1 MAKHNSSL
9 MLGAMKLATMMI
21 AGSAAIGAVQ
31 AARNRP
37 PLPFNDPDFAPT
49 HESPVLYIHGVT
61 SRSRAF
67 RPNAERLRDEGFW
80 VWGYDYGDMFAPGF
94 YGMGNLD
101 SIIEDVHANVDH
113 VLEQTGA
120 KQLDIVAHSQGGLMT
135 KLFIANG
142 GAPKVRRVVAMGANF
157 HGTDV
162 RGRATRFAPLIS
174 RYPRAASTL
183 ASPGVIQQLA
193 DSPWVRTH
201 LNVPD
206 TYPEIVYTSLYSP
219 ADVLVTPNETSMLAS
234 VSGADVVNIN
244 VAEAYGGYAPRH
256 ALMERDPL
264 FIELTLWGLTR
275 ERGEHTPPRIPWAE
289 EG

>member
-1 MAKHNSSL
+1 
-9 MLGAMKLATMMI
+9 MLGVMKLATMMI

-49 HESPVLYIHGVT
+49 HESPVLFIHGVT

-142 GAPKVRRVVAMGANF
+142 GAPRVRRVVAMGANF

>member
-1 MAKHNSSL
+1 
-9 MLGAMKLATMMI
+9 MLGVMKLATMMI

-31 AARNRP
+31 AVRNRP

-142 GAPKVRRVVAMGANF
+142 GAPRVRRVVAMGANF

-174 RYPRAASTL
+174 RYPRAASAL

>member
-1 MAKHNSSL
+1 
-9 MLGAMKLATMMI
+9 MLGVMKLATMMI

-120 KQLDIVAHSQGGLMT
+120 EQLDIVAHSQGGLMT

-142 GAPKVRRVVAMGANF
+142 GASKVRRVVAMGANF

>member
-1 MAKHNSSL
+1 
-9 MLGAMKLATMMI
+9 MKLANMMV
-21 AGSAAIGAVQ
+21 AASAAVGATQ
-31 AARNRP
+31 AARSRP
-37 PLPFNDPDFAPT
+37 ALPFNDPDFVPT
-49 HESPVLYIHGVT
+49 HETPVLYIHGVT
-61 SRSRAF
+61 SRARAF
-67 RPNAERLRDEGFW
+67 RPNAERLRAEGFW

-101 SIIEDVHANVDH
+101 SIIEDVHNNVDH
-113 VLEQTGA
+113 VLAHTGA
-120 KQLDIVAHSQGGLMT
+120 EKLDIVAHSQGGLMT

-162 RGRATRFAPLIS
+162 RGRAARLSPFITKH
-174 RYPRAASTL
+174 PRAASLL

-193 DSPWVRTH
+193 DSPWVHTR

-206 TYPEIVYTSLYSP
+206 TDPNIVYTSLYSP
-219 ADVLVTPNETSMLAS
+219 ADMLVTPNETSILTA
-234 VSGADVVNIN
+234 VGGADVANID

-264 FIELTLWGLTR
+264 FTELTLWGLTR
-275 ERGEHTPPRIPWAE
+275 RRGEHTPPPIEWA
-289 EG
+289 

>member
-1 MAKHNSSL
+1 
-9 MLGAMKLATMMI
+9 MKLATMMI
-21 AGSAAIGAVQ
+21 AGSAALGAVQ
-31 AARNRP
+31 AVRNRP
-37 PLPFNDPDFAPT
+37 PLPFNDPDFEPT
-49 HESPVLYIHGVT
+49 RQTPVLYIHGVT
-61 SRSRAF
+61 SRYRAF

-101 SIIEDVHANVDH
+101 SIIEDVHANADH
-113 VLEQTGA
+113 VLEHTGA
-120 KQLDIVAHSQGGLMT
+120 EKLDIVAHSQGGLMT

-142 GAPKVRRVVAMGANF
+142 GADKVRRVVAMGANF

-162 RGRATRFAPLIS
+162 RGRAARFAPLVT
-174 RYPRAASTL
+174 RYPRAASAL

-206 TYPEIVYTSLYSP
+206 TYPGIVYTSLYSP
-219 ADVLVTPNETSMLAS
+219 ADVLVTPNATSMLTA
-234 VSGADVVNIN
+234 VDGADVANID

-264 FIELTLWGLTR
+264 LTELTLWGLTR
-275 ERGEHTPPRIPWAE
+275 ARGEHTPPRIPWAE

>member
-1 MAKHNSSL
+1 
-9 MLGAMKLATMMI
+9 MLGVMKLATMMM

-49 HESPVLYIHGVT
+49 HESPVLFIHGVT

-120 KQLDIVAHSQGGLMT
+120 EQLDIVAHSQGGLMT

-142 GAPKVRRVVAMGANF
+142 GASKVRRVVAMGANF

>member
-1 MAKHNSSL
+1 
-9 MLGAMKLATMMI
+9 MKLATMMI

-142 GAPKVRRVVAMGANF
+142 GAPRVRRVVAMGANF

>member
-1 MAKHNSSL
+1 
-9 MLGAMKLATMMI
+9 MLGVMKLATMMI

-142 GAPKVRRVVAMGANF
+142 GASKVRRVVAMGANF

-162 RGRATRFAPLIS
+162 RGRAARFAPLIS

>member
-1 MAKHNSSL
+1 
-9 MLGAMKLATMMI
+9 MLGVMKLATMMI

-142 GAPKVRRVVAMGANF
+142 GASKVRRVVAMGANF

>member
-1 MAKHNSSL
+1 
-9 MLGAMKLATMMI
+9 MKLATMMI
-21 AGSAAIGAVQ
+21 AGSAALGAVQ

-37 PLPFNDPDFAPT
+37 PLPFNDPTFEPT
-49 HESPVLYIHGVT
+49 RETPVLYIHGVT
-61 SRSRAF
+61 SRCRAF

-120 KQLDIVAHSQGGLMT
+120 EKLDIVAHSQGGLMT

-142 GAPKVRRVVAMGANF
+142 GAPKVRRVVAMGANL

-162 RGRATRFAPLIS
+162 RGRAARFAPLIS
-174 RYPRAASTL
+174 RYPRAASAL

-193 DSPWVRTH
+193 DSPWVKTH

-244 VAEAYGGYAPRH
+244 VADAYGGYAPRH

>member
-1 MAKHNSSL
+1 
-9 MLGAMKLATMMI
+9 MKLATMMI

-49 HESPVLYIHGVT
+49 HESPVLFIHGVT

-120 KQLDIVAHSQGGLMT
+120 EQLDIVAHSQGGLMT

-142 GAPKVRRVVAMGANF
+142 GASKVRRVVAMGANF

>member
-1 MAKHNSSL
+1 
-9 MLGAMKLATMMI
+9 MLGVMKLATMMI
-21 AGSAAIGAVQ
+21 AGSTAIGAVQ

-174 RYPRAASTL
+174 RYPRVASTL

>member
-1 MAKHNSSL
+1 
-9 MLGAMKLATMMI
+9 MKLATMMI

-162 RGRATRFAPLIS
+162 RGRAARFAPLIS

>member
-1 MAKHNSSL
+1 
-9 MLGAMKLATMMI
+9 MLGVMKLATMMI

-49 HESPVLYIHGVT
+49 HESPVLFIHGVT

-120 KQLDIVAHSQGGLMT
+120 EQLDFVAHSQGGLMT

-162 RGRATRFAPLIS
+162 RGRAARFAPLIS

-206 TYPEIVYTSLYSP
+206 TYPDIVYTSLYSP

-234 VSGADVVNIN
+234 VGGADVVNIN

>member
-1 MAKHNSSL
+1 
-9 MLGAMKLATMMI
+9 MLGVMKLATMMI

>member
-1 MAKHNSSL
+1 
-9 MLGAMKLATMMI
+9 MLGVMKLATMMI

-49 HESPVLYIHGVT
+49 HESPVLFIHGVT

-120 KQLDIVAHSQGGLMT
+120 EQLDIVAHSQGGLMT

-142 GAPKVRRVVAMGANF
+142 GASKVRRVVAMGANF

>member
-1 MAKHNSSL
+1 MAKHSSSL
-9 MLGAMKLATMMI
+9 MLGVMKLATMMI

>member
-1 MAKHNSSL
+1 
-9 MLGAMKLATMMI
+9 MLGVMKLATMMI

-31 AARNRP
+31 AVRNRP

-206 TYPEIVYTSLYSP
+206 TYPDIVYTSLYSP

>member
-1 MAKHNSSL
+1 
-9 MLGAMKLATMMI
+9 MKLATMMI

>member
-1 MAKHNSSL
+1 
-9 MLGAMKLATMMI
+9 MLGVMKLATMMI

-31 AARNRP
+31 AVRNRP

-120 KQLDIVAHSQGGLMT
+120 EHLDIVAHSQGGLMT

>member
-80 VWGYDYGDMFAPGF
+80 VWGYGYGDMFAPGF

>member
-1 MAKHNSSL
+1 
-9 MLGAMKLATMMI
+9 MLGVMKLATMMI

-101 SIIEDVHANVDH
+101 IIIEDVHANVDH

-120 KQLDIVAHSQGGLMT
+120 EQLDIVAHSQGGLMT

>member
-1 MAKHNSSL
+1 
-9 MLGAMKLATMMI
+9 MLGVMKLATMMI

-31 AARNRP
+31 AVRNRP

-120 KQLDIVAHSQGGLMT
+120 EQLDIVAHSQGGLMT

-174 RYPRAASTL
+174 RYPRAASAL

>member
-1 MAKHNSSL
+1 

-49 HESPVLYIHGVT
+49 HESPVLFIHGVT

-120 KQLDIVAHSQGGLMT
+120 EQLDIVAHSQGGLMT

-142 GAPKVRRVVAMGANF
+142 GASKVRRVVAMGANF

>member
-142 GAPKVRRVVAMGANF
+142 GAPRVRRVVAMGANF

>member
-1 MAKHNSSL
+1 
-9 MLGAMKLATMMI
+9 MKLATMI
-21 AGSAAIGAVQ
+21 VAGSAALGAAN

-37 PLPFNDPDFAPT
+37 PLPFNDPDFTPT
-49 HESPVLYIHGVT
+49 REVPVMYIHGVT
-61 SRSRAF
+61 SRARAF

-80 VWGYDYGDMFAPGF
+80 VWGADYGDMLAPGF

-120 KQLDIVAHSQGGLMT
+120 EQVDIVAHSQGGLMT

-162 RGRATRFAPLIS
+162 RGRAARFAPFIT
-174 RYPRAASTL
+174 RHPRAASAL

-193 DSPWVRTH
+193 DSPWVRTR

-206 TYPEIVYTSLYSP
+206 TVPGIVYTSLYSP
-219 ADVLVTPNETSMLAS
+219 ADVLVTPNATSMLAA
-234 VSGADVVNIN
+234 VDGADVVNIN
-244 VAEAYGGYAPRH
+244 VADAYDGYAPRH
-256 ALMERDPL
+256 ALMERDPV
-264 FIELTLWGLTR
+264 FTELTLWGLTR
-275 ERGEHTPPRIPWAE
+275 ERGEHTPPRIPWA
-289 EG
+289 

>member
-1 MAKHNSSL
+1 
-9 MLGAMKLATMMI
+9 MLGVMKLATMMI

-142 GAPKVRRVVAMGANF
+142 GAPRVRRVVAMGANF

>member
-1 MAKHNSSL
+1 

-31 AARNRP
+31 AVRNRP

-120 KQLDIVAHSQGGLMT
+120 EQLDIVAHSQGGLMT

-142 GAPKVRRVVAMGANF
+142 GAPRVRRVVAMGANF

-206 TYPEIVYTSLYSP
+206 TYPDIVYTSLYSP

-244 VAEAYGGYAPRH
+244 VAEAYGGYAARH